1 MLSESSFFEAYFGSG
16 EKLLIL
22 CRDSGDKNAV
32 VPKIT
37 SEDISPPLPRR
48 RGASSRNKLG
58 GHRLLFFMRR
68 FFLIAALRAAAEPEM
83 NRR

>member
-1 MLSESSFFEAYFGSG
+1 MLSEPSFFEAYFGSG

-32 VPKIT
+32 VPKKT

-48 RGASSRNKLG
+48 RGASSLNNWGVTVSYFLCAD
-58 GHRLLFFMRR
+58 FF
-68 FFLIAALRAAAEPEM
+68 
-83 NRR
+83 